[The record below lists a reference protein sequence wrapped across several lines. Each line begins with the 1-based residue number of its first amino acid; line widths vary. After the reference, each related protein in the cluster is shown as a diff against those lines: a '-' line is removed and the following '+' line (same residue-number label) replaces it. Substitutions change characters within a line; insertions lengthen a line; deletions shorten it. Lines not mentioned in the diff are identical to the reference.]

1 MQRVHSFWGSGVRRV
16 LGGLLYVTAATAM
29 LASCGTEPSSDDSE
43 PGTPDLSEAH
53 QSTAAAA
60 AAAPAAENAPPKIAT
75 LFAIPQETIT
85 SRTVSLLEATLAP
98 EQTSVAE
105 VTVESGDGKPV
116 ILRDDGLNGDKARG
130 DGIFSATTVLDLAAE
145 QAQHR
150 AVAAALARNPQL
162 TEPVFDGREQLEAR
176 TPRPLPDSVFVPG
189 SRIPLTPIGLSV
201 AIDFSR
207 SLVIRHTSVVND
219 PTRTYDPCTNTG
231 NPAGVW
237 TFNHLMTEM
246 ANQPLTGITPANFT
260 RRWLSHWENPQIIN
274 AWTVPARPQVLTKIV
289 TPWPL
294 AGGQLDMTKAGFKL
308 VAIVNR
314 LDLGAGTAPAGY
326 GGSGAGE
333 LRFVFAAV
341 DRSGGGCSVGRF
353 LVIFEYGVPK
363 SGCNAVKTWAQGWEN
378 LSTIALGT
386 AAFNAALQALT
397 QQVVLR
403 NLAPSK
409 PNGSAINQIRTNE
422 NMLLPTWEL
431 REFRLFA
438 GSVPPNH
445 LMETTMA
452 LTPGDPRN
460 NTALL
465 ANFINTNTAAILA
478 GTYTVPLSFAA
489 TNFQAGNSLIPN
501 PLTMFWNAP
510 GITNLVA
517 RHKFSQNTCNSC
529 HGREMNT
536 TFTHIAQNG
545 ALSPFL
551 SGPMSVTDPVSG
563 VIRSFNEPALRAS
576 HLSTV
581 ANQSCTIRALDVRA
595 ALTH

>member
-1 MQRVHSFWGSGVRRV
+1 MQRVHSSWGSVGRSV
-16 LGGLLYVTAATAM
+16 LGGLLFVAATTAM
-29 LASCGTEPSSDDSE
+29 LAGCGTESSTDDSD
-43 PGTPDLSEAH
+43 PTTPDLGEA
-53 QSTAAAA
+53 QQGVTS
-60 AAAPAAENAPPKIAT
+60 AAESAPKVAS
-75 LFAIPQETIT
+75 LFAIPQEEIS
-85 SRTVSLLEATLAP
+85 SRTTSLLEATLTPDNKSA
-98 EQTSVAE
+98 SE
-105 VTVESGDGKPV
+105 VTVENGDGKPV
-116 ILRDDGLNGDKARG
+116 ILRDDGTNGDKTRG
-130 DGIFSATTVLDLAAE
+130 DGVFSAMTVLDLASE
-145 QAQHR
+145 QLQHR
-150 AVAAALARNPQL
+150 AVAAALARNPDL
-162 TEPVFDGREQLEAR
+162 TEPVFDGREQIASR
-176 TPRPLPDSVFVPG
+176 TPRPLPDSMFAPG
-189 SRIPLTPIGLSV
+189 VRIPLTPIGLSV

-219 PTRTYDPCTNTG
+219 PTRTYDPCTNSG
-231 NPAGVW
+231 NPSGVW

-246 ANQPLTGITPANFT
+246 ANQPLTGVTPAQFT
-260 RRWLSHWENPQIIN
+260 RRWLSHWETAQPIN
-274 AWTVPARPQVLTKIV
+274 GWSVPARPNVLPKII

-294 AGGQLDMTKAGFKL
+294 AGGELDMTKAGFKL

-363 SGCNAVKTWAQGWEN
+363 TTCSAVKTWAQGWEN

-386 AAFNAALQALT
+386 AAYNGALQALT

-403 NLAPSK
+403 NQAPSK
-409 PNGSAINQIRTNE
+409 PNGSALNQLRTNE
-422 NMLLPTWEL
+422 NMLAATWEL
-431 REFRLFA
+431 REFRLSA
-438 GSVPPNH
+438 ASVPPNH

-460 NTALL
+460 NTPLL
-465 ANFINTNTAAILA
+465 ANFINTNTAAILG
-478 GTYTVPLSFAA
+478 GTYTVPLTFAA

-501 PLTMFWNAP
+501 PSTMFWNAP

-551 SGPMSVTDPVSG
+551 SGPMSVSDPVTG

-576 HLSTV
+576 HLSSV
-581 ANQSCTIRALDVRA
+581 ANQSCSVRALDPRF